1 MDDNLFANILNNP
14 HRALHK
20 FLQDKNDYT
29 YDLRSRRQSLSLTVK
44 TERSNFLNRLLF
56 KDIY

>member
-14 HRALHK
+14 HHALHK
-20 FLQDKNDYT
+20 FLPDKTDYT